1 MRAAVRIAGQ
11 LFVVVAA
18 ISAEAGAL
26 SAQSATMAQD
36 CSWQAVATPAT
47 GWPHNALYGVA
58 AIASDDV
65 WAVGAFG
72 NLDIEAWQL
81 IQHWDGTSWSQVP
94 APKLATP
101 NELLAVS
108 AVSSDDVW
116 AVGGYD
122 SGGQALIEH
131 WNGSA

>member
-1 MRAAVRIAGQ
+1 MYMAVCG
-11 LFVVVAA
+11 
-18 ISAEAGAL
+18 
-26 SAQSATMAQD
+26 
-36 CSWQAVATPAT
+36 AT
-47 GWPHNALYGVA
+47 GIV
-58 AIASDDV
+58 SVDV
-65 WAVGAFG
+65 GAVGAYG

-131 WNGSA
+131 WNGSAWSVVPHPDPGAFNR